1 MSDTAQKSRTRPQ
14 NANKHPGLPDL
25 PAKGHQ
31 RRTKAQIAEDNRILK
46 ESREVQEQAA
56 LEGLQRLAAMQ
67 KEMEKAEELTVV
79 NKPKPVKPRARP
91 VVKRTAPDKK
101 LLTTGNADESGQ
113 DNSGHVQ
120 DDSSHVQEEMSEKSK
135 TQKRGKISLK
145 DAINNARDLIAMP
158 GIRSQEPRVEDKKGK
173 LSAKSTNLKFSLAGH
188 VNGWVSDVTP
198 DERSKASSA
207 SKSCTTASPF
217 SLAHGPPSTQVTS
230 VSGVN
235 TKSSRQPKVSS
246 NLATTNKP
254 VPEVLV
260 GGFADDTLDDSQER
274 LETIASKT
282 KEKKSFI
289 KITTNMRTDDAT
301 MGSKGQSDLN
311 VPMDVEASMPS
322 DIEADFEDDGLTDF
336 EDNDPM
342 DAEDDVE
349 NDVEVLED
357 DFNPNED
364 AKMSEDSDSGS
375 GLSFHRPNNKKRK
388 VLFHLLSSDEE
399 LEAPLTA
406 GVGAVVKK
414 AMRVTSSTSVAV
426 SEAAATTKPPA
437 KKVKTE
443 EVADDD
449 MKPVLVPLPGHWIE
463 KRYKSRS
470 TYRNSDLPPQCQDQ
484 RWPKHFLSTLYLWAG
499 SQNDLWQFADTSL
512 VEALQCIFDVIY
524 PDLQYKVTAQ
534 GSVFGVA
541 TQRLAEW
548 RSNFGSTGL
557 AIMIDFFARN
567 EDTHPKDLSEALMEE
582 FVFLFED
589 LDYSDKMKA
598 FRSPFMIQLFATAHL
613 HSIVGHAHVTA
624 IKTDVLAAG
633 SGMAGVLA
641 LCATSLERA
650 VKCLGAGAI
659 DIDVDILDMRPAQL
673 KRKLRTPKTLN
684 KWTGNYSTTEHAFSI
699 NNWGSVTE
707 AYLASVKKKGD
718 IFLRDMISTAQKLLK
733 KSGSAGLEKY
743 LRLNGDDES
752 EDIDR
757 RAMLW

>member
-1 MSDTAQKSRTRPQ
+1 
-14 NANKHPGLPDL
+14 
-25 PAKGHQ
+25 
-31 RRTKAQIAEDNRILK
+31 
-46 ESREVQEQAA
+46 
-56 LEGLQRLAAMQ
+56 
-67 KEMEKAEELTVV
+67 
-79 NKPKPVKPRARP
+79 
-91 VVKRTAPDKK
+91 
-101 LLTTGNADESGQ
+101 
-113 DNSGHVQ
+113 
-120 DDSSHVQEEMSEKSK
+120 
-135 TQKRGKISLK
+135 
-145 DAINNARDLIAMP
+145 
-158 GIRSQEPRVEDKKGK
+158 
-173 LSAKSTNLKFSLAGH
+173 
-188 VNGWVSDVTP
+188 
-198 DERSKASSA
+198 
-207 SKSCTTASPF
+207 
-217 SLAHGPPSTQVTS
+217 
-230 VSGVN
+230 
-235 TKSSRQPKVSS
+235 
-246 NLATTNKP
+246 
-254 VPEVLV
+254 
-260 GGFADDTLDDSQER
+260 
-274 LETIASKT
+274 
-282 KEKKSFI
+282 
-289 KITTNMRTDDAT
+289 

-311 VPMDVEASMPS
+311 VPMDMEASMPS

-349 NDVEVLED
+349 NDMEVLED
-357 DFNPNED
+357 NFNPNED
-364 AKMSEDSDSGS
+364 AKMSEDSDGGS
-375 GLSFHRPNNKKRK
+375 GLSFHYLNNKKHK

-449 MKPVLVPLPGHWIE
+449 MKPVLVPLPGHWIK
-463 KRYKSRS
+463 KRYKSCS

-512 VEALQCIFDVIY
+512 VEALQCIFDVVY

-541 TQRLAEW
+541 TQHLAEW
-548 RSNFGSTGL
+548 HSNFSSTGL
-557 AIMIDFFARN
+557 AIMIDFFAQN

-641 LCATSLERA
+641 LCATSLKRA

-659 DIDVDILDMRPAQL
+659 DIDVDILDMCPAQL

-684 KWTGNYSTTEHAFSI
+684 KWTGNYSTTDVLLGCLVRVTKHAFSI

-733 KSGSAGLEKY
+733 KSGSAGLKKY
-743 LRLNGDDES
+743 LHLNGNDES